1 MYTESEKEYTLEERA
16 AKLLKQRG
24 YTVTTAESC
33 TGGLLA
39 GRLINAP
46 GISEVYKEGYIT
58 YSNEAKEKLLG
69 VSHETLETYGAVSE
83 QTAIE
88 MVQGAAE
95 RDGAE
100 TGRACLYRL
109 LCRWRYHC
117 RRAQICRRTRAGAQ
131 HGCGIGADFV
141 RADAVKHGSRS
152 VKSGKGRSYEN
163 YCRNGQEPAAEKHR
177 RQGYTADNGPHK
189 RNTV

>member
-1 MYTESEKEYTLEERA
+1 MYTESEKEYSLEERA

-95 RDGAE
+95 
-100 TGRACLYRL
+100 
-109 LCRWRYHC
+109 
-117 RRAQICRRTRAGAQ
+117 QAGAQ
-131 HGCGIGADFV
+131 AALATTGIAGPDGGTAQKPAGLVYIGCYVDGVTIAEEHRFAGERAQV
-141 RADAVKHGSRS
+141 RSMAVESALTLLEQTLLS
-152 VKSGKGRSYEN
+152 
-163 YCRNGQEPAAEKHR
+163 
-177 RQGYTADNGPHK
+177 TA
-189 RNTV
+189 RAQ